1 MTIHSATIAEIMTRS
16 NVGFGTSGA
25 RGRVVDMTPPVC
37 YAYTLGFLQYLR
49 DAHGLR
55 AGTRVALAGDLR
67 PSTPDIMAACAQAVV
82 DAGHT
87 PVNCGFIPSPAVA
100 NYGLHH
106 AIPALMVTGSHIPD
120 DRNGIKFN
128 RPDGEILKKDEDG
141 IRAQRVVP
149 RDDLSFAEAAT
160 RLPPVNDAAGES
172 YLRRYL
178 DFFPTSCLRGL
189 VIGVYEHSGVARDL
203 LAVLLNKLGADVVR
217 LGRSDRFIPVDTE
230 AIRAEDV
237 QLARGWAGEQDLD
250 AIVSTDGDA
259 DRPLIGTEQGE
270 WIRGDVVGVLCAH
283 YLGIKHVVTPVNS
296 NTAVE
301 RCRWFEQVLRTRI
314 GSPYVVAGMQAVAD
328 PGTSVAG
335 YEANGGFLLGSDI
348 ERDGRVLRALPTRDA
363 VLPTLSVL
371 LAARHQHCRL
381 SELVKSLPARYT
393 ASDRCK
399 DFPTEKSRTRIAM
412 LAAEQAALQRMFG
425 PICGE
430 VMSVDTTDGLRA
442 MFANG
447 EIIHL
452 RPSGN
457 APELRCYNEAH
468 THTRVN
474 EINQA
479 CMRVLAGWR

>member
-1 MTIHSATIAEIMTRS
+1 MTINSVTIADVMEQS

-25 RGRVVDMTPPVC
+25 RGCVADMTPSVC
-37 YAYTLGFLQYLR
+37 HAYTLGFLQYLR
-49 DAHGLR
+49 DAQGLR
-55 AGTRVALAGDLR
+55 AGSRVALAGDLR

-100 NYGLHH
+100 HYGLHH

-128 RPDGEILKKDEDG
+128 RPDGEILKADEDG
-141 IRAQRVVP
+141 IRAQRVVL
-149 RDDLSFAEAAT
+149 RDFTFAEVAT

-178 DFFPTSCLRGL
+178 DFFPAGCLRGL
-189 VIGVYEHSGVARDL
+189 VIGVYEHSGVGRDL
-203 LAVLLNKLGADVVR
+203 LTVLLNKLGADVVR
-217 LGRSDRFIPVDTE
+217 LGRSAHFIPVDTE

-237 QLARGWAGEQDLD
+237 LLARGWADEQDLD

-259 DRPLIGTEQGE
+259 DRPLISTERGE

-283 YLGIKHVVTPVNS
+283 YLGIDRVVTPVNS

-335 YEANGGFLLGSDI
+335 YEANGGFLLASDI

-363 VLPTLSVL
+363 VLPILSVL

-381 SELVKSLPARYT
+381 SKLVKSLPARYT

-399 DFPTEKSRTRIAM
+399 DFPTEKSRTRIEI
-412 LAAEQAALQRMFG
+412 LVGEQAALQRMFG